1 LAWLMILW
9 EPYNPE
15 AHFLSIP
22 YSPPSI
28 FAPMEKWSSPM
39 QNAPRD
45 AIPIAGVDH
54 HQIDPDLSASSAYA
68 PPAPSELFAR
78 LGVMLVVAL
87 LFGLSAQVLVGILP
101 H

>member
-1 LAWLMILW
+1 MILW
-9 EPYNPE
+9 SPYNPK

-22 YSPPSI
+22 YPRLSI

-39 QNAPRD
+39 QNVPRD
-45 AIPIAGVDH
+45 AIPKVGVDH
-54 HQIDPDLSASSAYA
+54 HQIDADLSASSAYA

-87 LFGLSAQVLVGILP
+87 LFGLSAQVLLGILP

>member
-1 LAWLMILW
+1 
-9 EPYNPE
+9 
-15 AHFLSIP
+15 
-22 YSPPSI
+22 
-28 FAPMEKWSSPM
+28 M
-39 QNAPRD
+39 QNVPRE
-45 AIPIAGVDH
+45 AIPKAGVGH
-54 HQIDPDLSASSAYA
+54 RQIDADLSASSAYA